1 MTKTKEII
9 RIGQLEIKFLL
20 EASDTNGTLTMF
32 EFLVPVGAK
41 VPLPHYHESFDET
54 IYVLEGIMTFT
65 VDGKTEELKEGQS
78 LFIPKGIV
86 HGFDNLSQENAK
98 ALAVS
103 TPGLIGS
110 EYFKEL
116 AVIVNAGGPPD
127 IEKIKVVFKKHGL
140 VPFMGPQ

>member
-1 MTKTKEII
+1 MTNIKEII
-9 RIGQLEIKFLL
+9 TIGQLEIKFLL

-41 VPLPHYHESFDET
+41 VPMAHYHECFDET
-54 IYVLEGIMTFT
+54 VYGLEGIMTFT
-65 VDGKTEELKEGQS
+65 VDGKTVELEKGQS
-78 LFIPKGIV
+78 LFIPKGVV
-86 HGFDNLSQENAK
+86 HGFNNLGQQNSK

-116 AVIVNAGGPPD
+116 ADIVNVGGLP
-127 IEKIKVVFKKHGL
+127 ILK
-140 VPFMGPQ
+140 

>member
-1 MTKTKEII
+1 MTNTKEII
-9 RIGQLEIKFLL
+9 KIGQLEIKFLL
-20 EASDTNGTLTMF
+20 EASDTNGALTMF

-54 IYVLEGIMTFT
+54 IYGLEGIMTFT
-65 VDGKTEELKEGQS
+65 VDGKTVGLEEGQS
-78 LFIPKGIV
+78 LFIPKGVV
-86 HGFDNLSQENAK
+86 HGFNNLSQQNAK

-116 AVIVNAGGPPD
+116 AIIVNGGGPPD

-140 VPFMGPQ
+140 VPVMGL